1 MDRIVIFSLALLLTA
16 CSPKSFESKKDML
29 IYLTDEENGFIQH
42 KTVNGVEYTLLYR
55 PTDLMVAHELPE
67 KAPVNEVMELVKKYR
82 DHAYF
87 TLSLGKN
94 NREILTEAAGNKGNY
109 RKLLQKLSF
118 DMDRNITVT
127 NQQRDTIPVMDFI
140 YPRMYDLDG
149 KNTIMFV
156 LKRTDKVLKGKRIN
170 IAIADLGLMTGE
182 VTFRLPTE
190 IIRNEPKINF

>member
-1 MDRIVIFSLALLLTA
+1 MSS

-29 IYLTDEENGFIQH
+29 MYLADEENGFVQH
-42 KTVNGVEYTLLYR
+42 KKVNGVEFTLLYR
-55 PTDLMVAHELPE
+55 PTDLMVAHELPD
-67 KAPVNEVMELVKKYR
+67 KAEDKDVYELVKKYR

-94 NREILTEAAGNKGNY
+94 NREILTEVASDKGAY

-118 DMDRNITVT
+118 GIERNITVT
-127 NQQRDTIPVMDFI
+127 TQQRDTIPVVDFI

-149 KNTIMFV
+149 KNTVMFV
-156 LKRTDKVLKGKRIN
+156 LKKTDKILNDKSLN
-170 IAIADLGLMTGE
+170 ISIADLGLMTGE
-182 VTFRLPTE
+182 VTFKLPTA